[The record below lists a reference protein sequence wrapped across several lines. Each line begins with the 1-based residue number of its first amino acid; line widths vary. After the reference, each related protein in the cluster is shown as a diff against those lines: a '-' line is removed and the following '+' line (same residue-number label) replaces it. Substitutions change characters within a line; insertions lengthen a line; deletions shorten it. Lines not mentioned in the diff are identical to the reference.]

1 MILIESRNHRTW
13 RSEPNQSIYW
23 RRGPGD
29 ESFDC
34 QLPAEARTELLEE
47 IPPPQTYRL

>member
-1 MILIESRNHRTW
+1 MYLPRQDS
-13 RSEPNQSIYW
+13 YL

-34 QLPAEARTELLEE
+34 QLPAEARIELEE
-47 IPPPQTYRL
+47 IPPPRTYRLREIPA